1 MALDANVLTL
11 REFLTKYGQLV
22 VPNYQRTYK
31 WEPDVA
37 ADLFQDIIEGLKLRQ
52 GGKSASCF
60 LGSIVLSDDR
70 NGGVTDL
77 VDGQQRLTTLCLL
90 IRCLV
95 RHSDPDSSAVKNA
108 LQLLGTPG
116 SPVILH
122 KPKSGVDCD
131 DRQAFRECALSE
143 SPNLMPFGKLTTK
156 ESIERN
162 KLWKRALEAHYIYKA
177 SKALDECLGEL
188 AKLRGL
194 SIKKTA
200 EEAIGVIIDGI
211 KLVIIN
217 TDERKEGMR
226 VFASINAS
234 GTKLEP
240 WELVMSAFYS
250 HAPGAAATKA
260 TESFF
265 EVGPGS
271 IAQALADKDRAEEDS
286 KKNELL
292 RSHWIAKSGY
302 ISKDDL
308 FDAYNDHLSESPS
321 NHAADLAEL
330 SRSLRCHRAFTE
342 LRYRHPAGLIDFEFF
357 APLQILNAKLC
368 RPALIAT
375 ANLFDDPK
383 ELKEA
388 MQRVAFFFEKVHMRW
403 KVTDKRANTIDR
415 PLATIATMIS
425 SRQLGTDP
433 RALADN
439 IEAAFARLVTIQ
451 PSRDE
456 FLLSIQAHNMTKE
469 LKLGNVI
476 FQRVSNAVN
485 HPSYSDRKLD
495 HRFVPIYD
503 TTNRYK
509 KGIDLMI
516 NQYDIG
522 IERHGFQDRAHFA
535 ALIYSLGNCFAASGA
550 KYDDKAEINKGYRI
564 SELDADDL
572 SKRNKAL
579 AEVAADIW
587 HF

>member
-1 MALDANVLTL
+1 M
-11 REFLTKYGQLV
+11 

-37 ADLFQDIIEGLKLRQ
+37 ADLFQDIVEGLKLRQ
-52 GGKSASCF
+52 GGESGSCF

-90 IRCLV
+90 IRCLS
-95 RHSDPDSSAVKNA
+95 RHGDPDSAAVKNG
-108 LQLLGTPG
+108 LNLLGTPG

-122 KPKSGVDCD
+122 KPMSGVDCD

-156 ESIERN
+156 ESTVRN
-162 KLWKRALEAHYIYKA
+162 RLWKRALEAHYIYKA

-188 AKLRGL
+188 AKLRGV
-194 SIKKTA
+194 SIKRTA
-200 EEAIGVIIDGI
+200 EEALGAIIEGI

-250 HAPGAAATKA
+250 HAPSAAATKA
-260 TESFF
+260 TETFF

-302 ISKDDL
+302 VSKDDL
-308 FDAYNDHLSESPS
+308 FDAYNEHLSESPL
-321 NHAADLAEL
+321 NHAAALAEL
-330 SRSLRCHRAFTE
+330 SNSLRCHRAFTD
-342 LRYRHPAGLIDFEFF
+342 LKYRHSAGLLDFEFF
-357 APLQILNAKLC
+357 APLQILSAKLC

-375 ANLFDDPK
+375 AKLFDDPK
-383 ELKEA
+383 ELTDA

-403 KVTDKRANTIDR
+403 KITDKRTNTIDR
-415 PLATIATMIS
+415 PLATIAAMIS
-425 SRQLGTDP
+425 SRQLGADP

-439 IEAAFARLVTIQ
+439 IEAAFKSLVTNQ
-451 PSRDE
+451 PSRGE
-456 FLLSIQAHNMTKE
+456 FLLGVQAHNMTKE
-469 LKLGNVI
+469 LRLGNVI
-476 FQRVSNAVN
+476 FQRLSHAVK
-485 HPSYSDRKLD
+485 HPSNSDRKLD

-503 TTNRYK
+503 TASRYK

-516 NQYDIG
+516 NQYDLG
-522 IERHGFQDRAHFA
+522 IERYAFQDRAHFA

-550 KYDDKAEINKGYRI
+550 RYDDKAEINNGYRI
-564 SELDADDL
+564 SELNAEDL
-572 SKRNKAL
+572 DKRCKVL